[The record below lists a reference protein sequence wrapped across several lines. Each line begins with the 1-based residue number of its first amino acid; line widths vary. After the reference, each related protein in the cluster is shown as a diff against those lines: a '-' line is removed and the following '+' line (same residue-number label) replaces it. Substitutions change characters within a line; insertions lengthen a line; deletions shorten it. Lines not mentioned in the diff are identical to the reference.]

1 MTDAPAG
8 TPPPEDDRTR
18 VVARPGQPAQPTQL
32 TQPTGGGDTG
42 ATVIT
47 AGTASLPGASG
58 TSATP
63 VTSPATGSGPHEAG
77 LLPVGSRLAEFEIT
91 RIIGQGGF
99 GVVYE
104 AWDHDLERVVAI
116 KEYLPTSLSTRQH
129 DGTVV
134 PLSERHRETF
144 DLGMRSFINEARLLA
159 QFDHPSL
166 LKVYRFWQERGT
178 TYMVMPFY
186 RGDTLREALVA
197 IPAGVDEAWLIRIM
211 DGVTQALAVMH
222 QANCYHRDIAPD
234 NIILLEG
241 SGRPVV
247 LDFGAARRVITDK
260 TQAITVILK
269 PGYAPIEQYA
279 EMPDMSQGAW
289 TDVYALAAVMHVAV
303 CGRAPPPSVAR
314 LLSDSYVPLAGN
326 DILRKR
332 YSLRLLQAIDAGLGV
347 RPEQRP
353 QSMAEL
359 RAALDLE
366 VGHSI
371 APTPRT
377 QPPSGARS
385 GSSNA
390 NADAATVI
398 GNPGNAGNTGGRKAP
413 SPAPA
418 PRAPADAGKGAGGGK
433 AVAALASLA
442 VVAAV
447 AGGGWWWW
455 QGRAVGDD
463 AASAGKQSSTAGTT
477 VTTAPP
483 SQPEAKVAEAPPTP
497 PPPPPPPPAPRTPTD
512 SLQSLAAG
520 AAPGFDVTAAPKKA
534 EVAIGKDRL
543 AFEVRSKREGFVYVF
558 LLSSGGEMFLLFPN
572 LLDKYNKITAG
583 GTLALPR
590 ASWPMD
596 AGGPAGTDQFA
607 VLVSEHERD
616 FSAAGVQNDGVFPV
630 FPLPVLAAL
639 EATRGTGPSP
649 LLGKPVCTP
658 AGAPCNDVYGVANFK
673 IVEK

>member
-1 MTDAPAG
+1 MTDSPA
-8 TPPPEDDRTR
+8 TPTPEDDRTR
-18 VVARPGQPAQPTQL
+18 VVSRPAPQQQT
-32 TQPTGGGDTG
+32 TGNGDTA
-42 ATVIT
+42 ATVIS
-47 AGTASLPGASG
+47 AGVTSLSNV
-58 TSATP
+58 P
-63 VTSPATGSGPHEAG
+63 VTSPASATHEAG

-91 RIIGQGGF
+91 RVIGQGGF

-116 KEYLPTSLSTRQH
+116 KEYLPTSLSTRQN

-211 DGVTQALAVMH
+211 DGVTQALGVMH
-222 QANCYHRDIAPD
+222 NANCYHRDIAPD

-326 DILRKR
+326 DILRQR
-332 YSLRLLQAIDAGLGV
+332 YSLKLLQAIDAGLGV

-353 QSMAEL
+353 QSMADL

-377 QPPSGARS
+377 QPPSGART
-385 GSSNA
+385 GGGNNTGSNA
-390 NADAATVI
+390 NAATVI
-398 GNPGNAGNTGGRKAP
+398 AGKKAP
-413 SPAPA
+413 PPAPA
-418 PRAPADAGKGAGGGK
+418 PGSGNSGAGKGK
-433 AVAALASLA
+433 AVAAIASIA

-447 AGGGWWWW
+447 AGGGWWWY
-455 QGRAVGDD
+455 QGRAGGAD
-463 AASAGKQSSTAGTT
+463 KQDVAIATPPPPLEN
-477 VTTAPP
+477 VTKVDPP
-483 SQPEAKVAEAPPTP
+483 P
-497 PPPPPPPPAPRTPTD
+497 PPPPPPPPAAPRTPLE

-520 AAPGFDVTAAPKKA
+520 AAPGFEVTATAKKA
-534 EVAIGKDRL
+534 EVNIGKDKL

-572 LLDKYNKITAG
+572 LLDKYNKINANSA
-583 GTLALPR
+583 LALPR

-596 AGGPAGTDQFA
+596 AGGPAGTNQFA

-616 FSAAGVQNDGVFPV
+616 FSASGVQNDGVFPQ
-630 FPLPVLAAL
+630 FPLPVLSAL

-649 LLGKPVCTP
+649 LLGKPTCAP
-658 AGAPCNDVYGVANFK
+658 GAPCNDVYGVANFK

>member
-1 MTDAPAG
+1 MTDSN
-8 TPPPEDDRTR
+8 DDRTR
-18 VVARPGQPAQPTQL
+18 VVPKP
-32 TQPTGGGDTG
+32 TQPTTTGDTA

-47 AGTASLPGASG
+47 AG
-58 TSATP
+58 TP
-63 VTSPATGSGPHEAG
+63 VTSPATGITDAG
-77 LLPVGSRLAEFEIT
+77 LLPVGSRLAEFEVT
-91 RIIGQGGF
+91 RVIGQGGF

-104 AWDHDLERVVAI
+104 AWDHTLERVVAI
-116 KEYLPTSLSTRQH
+116 KEYLPTSLSTRQN

-166 LKVYRFWQERGT
+166 LKVYRFWQEKGT

-197 IPAGVDEAWLIRIM
+197 IPAGVDESWLIRIM

-222 QANCYHRDIAPD
+222 NANCYHRDIAPD

-326 DILRKR
+326 EILRQR
-332 YSLRLLQAIDAGLGV
+332 YSLRLLEAIDAGLGV

-366 VGHSI
+366 VGHSM

-377 QPPSGARS
+377 QPPSGGRS
-385 GSSNA
+385 GSNS

-398 GNPGNAGNTGGRKAP
+398 ASGKSKADGKADGKAGGKAGGKAP
-413 SPAPA
+413 VPAPA
-418 PRAPADAGKGAGGGK
+418 PTSGGGK
-433 AVAALASLA
+433 SSGKTVAALVSVAVLA
-442 VVAAV
+442 AA
-447 AGGGWWWW
+447 AGGGWWWF
-455 QGRAVGDD
+455 QGRTGGSANPDD
-463 AASAGKQSSTAGTT
+463 KKV
-477 VTTAPP
+477 VTTTPAPP
-483 SQPEAKVAEAPPTP
+483 PDTKIAEAPPA
-497 PPPPPPPPAPRTPTD
+497 PPPPPPPAPPAPRTPAE
-512 SLQSLAAG
+512 SLQSLASG
-520 AAPGFDVTAAPKKA
+520 AAPGFDVTATPKKA

-583 GTLALPR
+583 GSLSLPR

-649 LLGKPVCTP
+649 LLGKPVCAP
-658 AGAPCNDVYGVANFK
+658 GAPCNDVYGVGNFK

>member
-1 MTDAPAG
+1 MTEAPN
-8 TPPPEDDRTR
+8 TSMPPEDDRTR
-18 VVARPGQPAQPTQL
+18 VMSRPAQQL
-32 TQPTGGGDTG
+32 DDTS

-47 AGTASLPGASG
+47 SGSTSLSNAPPAAAAAAAE
-58 TSATP
+58 TS
-63 VTSPATGSGPHEAG
+63 EAG

-91 RIIGQGGF
+91 RVVGQGGF

-104 AWDHDLERVVAI
+104 AWDHTLERVVAI

-186 RGDTLREALVA
+186 RGDTLRQALVS

-222 QANCYHRDIAPD
+222 GANCYHRDIAPD

-326 DILRKR
+326 DILRQR

-347 RPEQRP
+347 RPESRP
-353 QSMAEL
+353 QSMAEF

-377 QPPSGARS
+377 TPGSSGARNN
-385 GSSNA
+385 SSNA
-390 NADAATVI
+390 DLPTMI
-398 GNPGNAGNTGGRKAP
+398 GRGKAS

-418 PRAPADAGKGAGGGK
+418 PAPGTGAGGKNGGK
-433 AVAALASLA
+433 AVAAMASVAVLA
-442 VVAAV
+442 AA
-447 AGGGWWWW
+447 AGGGWWWY
-455 QGRAVGDD
+455 QGRT
-463 AASAGKQSSTAGTT
+463 SAGVEEGSGGKQVA
-477 VTTAPP
+477 VAPP
-483 SQPEAKVAEAPPTP
+483 PPPEPRVVQAP
-497 PPPPPPPPAPRTPTD
+497 PPPPPPPPAPRTPLE

-520 AAPGFDVTAAPKKA
+520 AAPGFDVTAAPRKA
-534 EVAIGKDRL
+534 EVSIGKDKL

-583 GTLALPR
+583 SPLSLPR

-596 AGGPAGTDQFA
+596 AGGPAGTNQFA

-616 FSAAGVQNDGVFPV
+616 FGGSGVQNDGVFPQ

-639 EATRGTGPSP
+639 EASRGTGPSP
-649 LLGKPVCTP
+649 LLGKPVCAPNT
-658 AGAPCNDVYGVANFK
+658 PCNDVYGVANFK

>member
-1 MTDAPAG
+1 MTE
-8 TPPPEDDRTR
+8 TPKTNKPTEDDRTQ
-18 VVARPGQPAQPTQL
+18 VMSRPVQQPT
-32 TQPTGGGDTG
+32 DTSV
-42 ATVIT
+42 TVIT
-47 AGTASLPGASG
+47 ASPTSLSNAP
-58 TSATP
+58 P
-63 VTSPATGSGPHEAG
+63 TSPATETNEAG

-91 RIIGQGGF
+91 RVVGQGGF

-104 AWDHDLERVVAI
+104 AWDHALERVVAI
-116 KEYLPTSLSTRQH
+116 KEYLPTSLSTRQQ

-186 RGDTLREALVA
+186 RGDTLRQALVS

-211 DGVTQALAVMH
+211 DGVTQALGVMH
-222 QANCYHRDIAPD
+222 GANCYHRDIAPD

-326 DILRKR
+326 EILRQR

-347 RPEQRP
+347 RPESRP
-353 QSMAEL
+353 QSMAEF

-371 APTPRT
+371 APVPRT
-377 QPPSGARS
+377 SPPVSTGTRKA
-385 GSSNA
+385 GS
-390 NADAATVI
+390 NADAPTII
-398 GNPGNAGNTGGRKAP
+398 GH
-413 SPAPA
+413 
-418 PRAPADAGKGAGGGK
+418 GKPPVQGTDSGGGSGRSK
-433 AVAALASLA
+433 AVPAIASLA
-442 VVAAV
+442 VAAVV
-447 AGGGWWWW
+447 AGGGWWWY
-455 QGRAVGDD
+455 QGRTTAEGD
-463 AASAGKQSSTAGTT
+463 SGGGKQAI
-477 VTTAPP
+477 VAPP
-483 SQPEAKVAEAPPTP
+483 PPPETRITEAPPP
-497 PPPPPPPPAPRTPTD
+497 PPPPPPPPAPRTPLD

-520 AAPGFDVTAAPKKA
+520 AAPGFDVAAAPKKP

-543 AFEVRSKREGFVYVF
+543 AFEVRSKRDGFVYVF

-572 LLDKYNKITAG
+572 LLDKHNKITAG
-583 GTLALPR
+583 SPLSLPR

-596 AGGPAGTDQFA
+596 AGGPAGTNQFA

-616 FSAAGVQNDGVFPV
+616 FGASGVQNDGVFPQ

-649 LLGKPVCTP
+649 LLGKPVCAPNT
-658 AGAPCNDVYGVANFK
+658 PCNDVYGVANFK

>member
-1 MTDAPAG
+1 MTEAPN
-8 TPPPEDDRTR
+8 PNMPPEDDRTR
-18 VVARPGQPAQPTQL
+18 VMSRPAQQPADSES
-32 TQPTGGGDTG
+32 DTS

-47 AGTASLPGASG
+47 SGSTSLSNAPPAAAAAAAE
-58 TSATP
+58 TS
-63 VTSPATGSGPHEAG
+63 EAG

-91 RIIGQGGF
+91 RVVGQGGF

-104 AWDHDLERVVAI
+104 AWDHTLERVVAI

-186 RGDTLREALVA
+186 RGDTLRQALVS

-222 QANCYHRDIAPD
+222 GANCYHRDIAPD

-326 DILRKR
+326 DILRQR

-347 RPEQRP
+347 RPESRP
-353 QSMAEL
+353 QSMAEF

-377 QPPSGARS
+377 TPGGSGARNNN
-385 GSSNA
+385 SNA
-390 NADAATVI
+390 DLPTMI
-398 GNPGNAGNTGGRKAP
+398 GRGKAS
-413 SPAPA
+413 SPALAPA
-418 PRAPADAGKGAGGGK
+418 PGTGAGGKNGGK
-433 AVAALASLA
+433 TVAAIASVA
-442 VVAAV
+442 VLAAV
-447 AGGGWWWW
+447 AGGGWWWY
-455 QGRAVGDD
+455 QGRT
-463 AASAGKQSSTAGTT
+463 SAGVEEGSGGKQVA
-477 VTTAPP
+477 VAPP
-483 SQPEAKVAEAPPTP
+483 PPPESRVVQAP
-497 PPPPPPPPAPRTPTD
+497 PPPPPPPPAPRTPLE

-520 AAPGFDVTAAPKKA
+520 AAPGFDVTAAPRKA
-534 EVAIGKDRL
+534 EVSIGKDKL

-583 GTLALPR
+583 SPLSLPR

-596 AGGPAGTDQFA
+596 AGGPAGTNQFA

-616 FSAAGVQNDGVFPV
+616 FGGSGVQNDGVFPQ

-639 EATRGTGPSP
+639 EASRGTGPSP
-649 LLGKPVCTP
+649 LLGKPVCAPNT
-658 AGAPCNDVYGVANFK
+658 PCNDVYGVANFK

>member
-1 MTDAPAG
+1 MTEAPSSN
-8 TPPPEDDRTR
+8 TPQEDDRTQ
-18 VVARPGQPAQPTQL
+18 VMSRPAPQPA
-32 TQPTGGGDTG
+32 GNEDTS

-47 AGTASLPGASG
+47 ANPTSLSNAPAI
-58 TSATP
+58 
-63 VTSPATGSGPHEAG
+63 SPASEGNEAG

-91 RIIGQGGF
+91 RVVGQGGF

-104 AWDHDLERVVAI
+104 AWDHTLERVVAI
-116 KEYLPTSLSTRQH
+116 KEYLPTSLSTRQQ

-186 RGDTLREALVA
+186 RGDTLRQALVS

-222 QANCYHRDIAPD
+222 GANCYHRDIAPD

-326 DILRKR
+326 EILRQR

-347 RPEQRP
+347 RPESRP
-353 QSMAEL
+353 QSMAEF

-371 APTPRT
+371 APTQRT
-377 QPPSGARS
+377 TPPGSSGARTN
-385 GSSNA
+385 SNA
-390 NADAATVI
+390 DLPTTI
-398 GNPGNAGNTGGRKAP
+398 GRGKAG
-413 SPAPA
+413 PAPA
-418 PRAPADAGKGAGGGK
+418 PAPSASAGASGTNNGK
-433 AVAALASLA
+433 TMAAIASVAVLA
-442 VVAAV
+442 AAV
-447 AGGGWWWW
+447 GGGWWWY
-455 QGRAVGDD
+455 QGRTVGAESDG
-463 AASAGKQSSTAGTT
+463 GKQVAVATP
-477 VTTAPP
+477 APP
-483 SQPEAKVAEAPPTP
+483 PEPRVTQAP
-497 PPPPPPPPAPRTPTD
+497 PPPPPPPPPTPRTPLE

-520 AAPGFDVTAAPKKA
+520 AAPGFDVTATPKKS
-534 EVAIGKDRL
+534 EVAIGKDKL

-572 LLDKYNKITAG
+572 LLDKYNKITANSP
-583 GTLALPR
+583 LSLPR

-596 AGGPAGTDQFA
+596 AGGPAGTNQFA
-607 VLVSEHERD
+607 VLVSQHERD
-616 FSAAGVQNDGVFPV
+616 FSASGMQNDGVFPQ

-639 EATRGTGPSP
+639 EASRGTGPSP
-649 LLGKPVCTP
+649 LLGKPSC
-658 AGAPCNDVYGVANFK
+658 APGTSCNDVYGVANFK

>member
-1 MTDAPAG
+1 MTEAPSSSM
-8 TPPPEDDRTR
+8 PPEDDRTR
-18 VVARPGQPAQPTQL
+18 VMSRPAQQL
-32 TQPTGGGDTG
+32 DDTS

-47 AGTASLPGASG
+47 SGSTSLSNAPAAGAAAE
-58 TSATP
+58 TS
-63 VTSPATGSGPHEAG
+63 EAG

-91 RIIGQGGF
+91 RVVGQGGF

-104 AWDHDLERVVAI
+104 AWDHTLERVVAI

-186 RGDTLREALVA
+186 RGDTLRQALVS

-222 QANCYHRDIAPD
+222 GANCYHRDIAPD

-326 DILRKR
+326 DILRQR

-347 RPEQRP
+347 RPESRP
-353 QSMAEL
+353 QSMAEF

-371 APTPRT
+371 APPPRT
-377 QPPSGARS
+377 TPGGSGAR
-385 GSSNA
+385 GTG
-390 NADAATVI
+390 NADLPTTIGRGKASAA
-398 GNPGNAGNTGGRKAP
+398 
-413 SPAPA
+413 PAPA
-418 PRAPADAGKGAGGGK
+418 PGAGTGGKNSGK
-433 AVAALASLA
+433 AVAAIASVAVLA
-442 VVAAV
+442 AA
-447 AGGGWWWW
+447 AGGGWWWY
-455 QGRAVGDD
+455 QGQTTAGAEGGDNNG
-463 AASAGKQSSTAGTT
+463 GKQVA
-477 VTTAPP
+477 VVAAPP
-483 SQPEAKVAEAPPTP
+483 PPPEPRVVQAP
-497 PPPPPPPPAPRTPTD
+497 PPPPPPPPKPRTPLE

-534 EVAIGKDRL
+534 EVSIGKDRL

-572 LLDKYNKITAG
+572 LLDKYNKVTAG
-583 GTLALPR
+583 SPLSLPR

-596 AGGPAGTDQFA
+596 AGGPAGTNQFA

-616 FSAAGVQNDGVFPV
+616 FGDSGVQNDGVFPQ

-639 EATRGTGPSP
+639 EASRGAGPSP
-649 LLGKPVCTP
+649 LLGKPVCAPNT
-658 AGAPCNDVYGVANFK
+658 PCNDVYGVANFK

>member
-1 MTDAPAG
+1 MTEAPN
-8 TPPPEDDRTR
+8 TSMPPEDDRTR
-18 VVARPGQPAQPTQL
+18 VMSRPAQQL
-32 TQPTGGGDTG
+32 DDTS

-47 AGTASLPGASG
+47 SGSTSLSNVPAAAAAE
-58 TSATP
+58 TS
-63 VTSPATGSGPHEAG
+63 EAG
-77 LLPVGSRLAEFEIT
+77 LLPVGSHLAEFEIT
-91 RIIGQGGF
+91 RVVGQGGF

-104 AWDHDLERVVAI
+104 AWDHTLERVVAI
-116 KEYLPTSLSTRQH
+116 KEYLPTSLSTRQQ

-186 RGDTLREALVA
+186 RGDTLRQALVS

-222 QANCYHRDIAPD
+222 GANCYHRDIAPD

-326 DILRKR
+326 DILRQR

-347 RPEQRP
+347 RPESRP
-353 QSMAEL
+353 QSMAEF

-371 APTPRT
+371 APPPRT
-377 QPPSGARS
+377 TPGGPGARNNT
-385 GSSNA
+385 G
-390 NADAATVI
+390 NADLPTTI
-398 GNPGNAGNTGGRKAP
+398 GRGKA

-418 PRAPADAGKGAGGGK
+418 PAPGVGEKNSGK
-433 AVAALASLA
+433 AVAAIASVA
-442 VVAAV
+442 VLAAV
-447 AGGGWWWW
+447 AGGGWWWY
-455 QGRAVGDD
+455 QGRTTAGAEGDNNG
-463 AASAGKQSSTAGTT
+463 GKQVA
-477 VTTAPP
+477 VVAAPP
-483 SQPEAKVAEAPPTP
+483 PPPEPRVVQA
-497 PPPPPPPPAPRTPTD
+497 PPPPPPPPAPRTPLE

-520 AAPGFDVTAAPKKA
+520 AAPGFDVTAAPRKA
-534 EVAIGKDRL
+534 EVSIGKDKL

-583 GTLALPR
+583 SPLSLPR

-596 AGGPAGTDQFA
+596 AGGPAGTNQFA

-616 FSAAGVQNDGVFPV
+616 FGGSGVQNDGVFPQ

-639 EATRGTGPSP
+639 EASRGTGPSP
-649 LLGKPVCTP
+649 LLGKPVCAPNT
-658 AGAPCNDVYGVANFK
+658 PCNDVYGVANFK

>member
-1 MTDAPAG
+1 M
-8 TPPPEDDRTR
+8 
-18 VVARPGQPAQPTQL
+18 
-32 TQPTGGGDTG
+32 
-42 ATVIT
+42 
-47 AGTASLPGASG
+47 SG
-58 TSATP
+58 SNP
-63 VTSPATGSGPHEAG
+63 VTGPATGTTEAG
-77 LLPVGSRLAEFEIT
+77 LLPVGSRLAEFEVT
-91 RIIGQGGF
+91 RVIGQGGF

-104 AWDHDLERVVAI
+104 AWDHTLERVVAI
-116 KEYLPTSLSTRQH
+116 KEYLPTSLSTRQN

-166 LKVYRFWQERGT
+166 LKVYRFWQEKGT

-186 RGDTLREALVA
+186 RGETLREALVS

-222 QANCYHRDIAPD
+222 NANCYHRDIAPD

-326 DILRKR
+326 EILRKR
-332 YSLRLLQAIDAGLGV
+332 YSPRLLEAIDAGLGV

-371 APTPRT
+371 APVPRT
-377 QPPSGARS
+377 QPPSSSS
-385 GSSNA
+385 GGRTSMGA

-398 GNPGNAGNTGGRKAP
+398 AGKAKA
-413 SPAPA
+413 PAPA
-418 PRAPADAGKGAGGGK
+418 PAPKESKGSGSK
-433 AVAALASLA
+433 TAVALASIAVLA
-442 VVAAV
+442 AA
-447 AGGGWWWW
+447 AGGGWWWF
-455 QGRAVGDD
+455 QGRGGSDD
-463 AASAGKQSSTAGTT
+463 KPVVASTP
-477 VTTAPP
+477 APAP
-483 SQPEAKVAEAPPTP
+483 DTKVVEAPP
-497 PPPPPPPPAPRTPTD
+497 PPPPPPPPAPPPAPRTPAE
-512 SLQSLAAG
+512 SLQSLATG
-520 AAPGFDVTAAPKKA
+520 ATPGFDVTATPKKA
-534 EVAIGKDRL
+534 EVTIGKDRL

-583 GTLALPR
+583 GTLSLPR

-639 EATRGTGPSP
+639 EATRGTGSSP
-649 LLGKPVCTP
+649 LLGKPVCAPNT
-658 AGAPCNDVYGVANFK
+658 PCNDVYGVGNFK

>member
-1 MTDAPAG
+1 MTDSN
-8 TPPPEDDRTR
+8 DDRTR
-18 VVARPGQPAQPTQL
+18 VVPKPGQPPT
-32 TQPTGGGDTG
+32 TTGDMA

-47 AGTASLPGASG
+47 AG
-58 TSATP
+58 ATP
-63 VTSPATGSGPHEAG
+63 VTSPATGSTDAG

-91 RIIGQGGF
+91 RVIGQGGF

-104 AWDHDLERVVAI
+104 AWDHTLERVVAI
-116 KEYLPTSLSTRQH
+116 KEYLPTSLSTRQQ

-166 LKVYRFWQERGT
+166 LKVYRFWQEKGT

-186 RGDTLREALVA
+186 KGDTLREALVA

-222 QANCYHRDIAPD
+222 NANCYHRDIAPD

-326 DILRKR
+326 DILRQR
-332 YSLRLLQAIDAGLGV
+332 YSPRLLEAIDAGLGV

-359 RAALDLE
+359 RAALDLD
-366 VGHSI
+366 
-371 APTPRT
+371 A
-377 QPPSGARS
+377 GARLCDL
-385 GSSNA
+385 
-390 NADAATVI
+390 ADEKGVLLAVNQNGRWAPHLAWMREAVRRGLI
-398 GNPGNAGNTGGRKAP
+398 GDVQSCNISIFWDHGWIAGTPFEAI
-413 SPAPA
+413 
-418 PRAPADAGKGAGGGK
+418 DDLVLYDF
-433 AVAALASLA
+433 AVHWFDFLASLIGAKATSVFATTARAAGQQVRPPMLAGAMVAFDGGQASLMFDGATRFGAEDRTAIVGSAGTLASRGPDLSTQQVTLATAAGISRPQLEGTWFEEGFAGTMGALLKA
-442 VVAAV
+442 VEDGTQPLNDARRNLDALALVFAAI
-447 AGGGWWWW
+447 
-455 QGRAVGDD
+455 
-463 AASAGKQSSTAGTT
+463 ASARGGKPVVPGT
-477 VTTAPP
+477 V
-483 SQPEAKVAEAPPTP
+483 
-497 PPPPPPPPAPRTPTD
+497 R
-512 SLQSLAAG
+512 SLAA
-520 AAPGFDVTAAPKKA
+520 A
-534 EVAIGKDRL
+534 
-543 AFEVRSKREGFVYVF
+543 
-558 LLSSGGEMFLLFPN
+558 
-572 LLDKYNKITAG
+572 
-583 GTLALPR
+583 
-590 ASWPMD
+590 
-596 AGGPAGTDQFA
+596 
-607 VLVSEHERD
+607 
-616 FSAAGVQNDGVFPV
+616 
-630 FPLPVLAAL
+630 
-639 EATRGTGPSP
+639 RG
-649 LLGKPVCTP
+649 
-658 AGAPCNDVYGVANFK
+658 
-673 IVEK
+673 

>member
-1 MTDAPAG
+1 MTEANPNKP
-8 TPPPEDDRTR
+8 TEDDRTQVMSR
-18 VVARPGQPAQPTQL
+18 PAQ
-32 TQPTGGGDTG
+32 QPTDTSV
-42 ATVIT
+42 TVIT
-47 AGTASLPGASG
+47 ASPTSLSN
-58 TSATP
+58 TP
-63 VTSPATGSGPHEAG
+63 VTSPATEANEAG

-91 RIIGQGGF
+91 RVVGQGGF

-104 AWDHDLERVVAI
+104 AWDHALERVVAI
-116 KEYLPTSLSTRQH
+116 KEYLPTSLSTRQQ

-186 RGDTLREALVA
+186 RGDTLRQALVS

-211 DGVTQALAVMH
+211 DGVTQALGVMH
-222 QANCYHRDIAPD
+222 GANCYHRDIAPD

-314 LLSDSYVPLAGN
+314 LLSDSYMPLAGN
-326 DILRKR
+326 EILRQR

-347 RPEQRP
+347 RPESRP
-353 QSMAEL
+353 QSMAEF

-371 APTPRT
+371 APVPRT
-377 QPPSGARS
+377 SPPVSTGTRKA
-385 GSSNA
+385 GS
-390 NADAATVI
+390 NADAPTII
-398 GNPGNAGNTGGRKAP
+398 GR
-413 SPAPA
+413 
-418 PRAPADAGKGAGGGK
+418 GKLPVQGTDSGGGSGRSK
-433 AVAALASLA
+433 AVPAIASLA
-442 VVAAV
+442 VAAV
-447 AGGGWWWW
+447 LAGGGWWWY
-455 QGRAVGDD
+455 QGRTTAEGD
-463 AASAGKQSSTAGTT
+463 SGGGKQAI
-477 VTTAPP
+477 VAPP
-483 SQPEAKVAEAPPTP
+483 PPPETRVAEAPPP
-497 PPPPPPPPAPRTPTD
+497 PPPPPPPPAPRTPLD

-520 AAPGFDVTAAPKKA
+520 AAPGFDVAAAPKKP

-543 AFEVRSKREGFVYVF
+543 AFEVRSKRDGFVYVF

-572 LLDKYNKITAG
+572 LLDKHNKITAG
-583 GTLALPR
+583 TPLSLPR

-596 AGGPAGTDQFA
+596 AGGPAGTNQFA

-616 FSAAGVQNDGVFPV
+616 FGASGVQNDGVFPQ

-649 LLGKPVCTP
+649 LLGKPVCAPNT
-658 AGAPCNDVYGVANFK
+658 PCNDVYGVANFK

>member
-1 MTDAPAG
+1 MTDSN
-8 TPPPEDDRTR
+8 EDDRTR
-18 VVARPGQPAQPTQL
+18 VVPKSTPPSQPT
-32 TQPTGGGDTG
+32 TTGDTS

-47 AGTASLPGASG
+47 AGAPTSRPGS
-58 TSATP
+58 TP
-63 VTSPATGSGPHEAG
+63 VTSPATGATEAG

-91 RIIGQGGF
+91 RVIGQGGF

-104 AWDHDLERVVAI
+104 AWDHTLERVVAI
-116 KEYLPTSLSTRQH
+116 KEYLPTSLSARQS

-166 LKVYRFWQERGT
+166 LKVYRFWQEKGT

-186 RGDTLREALVA
+186 RGETLREALVS

-222 QANCYHRDIAPD
+222 NANCYHRDIAPD

-326 DILRKR
+326 EILRKR
-332 YSLRLLQAIDAGLGV
+332 YSPRLLEAIDAGLGV

-353 QSMAEL
+353 QSMADL

-371 APTPRT
+371 APVPRT
-377 QPPSGARS
+377 QPPSSSS
-385 GSSNA
+385 GGRTSMGS

-398 GNPGNAGNTGGRKAP
+398 AGKPGGGAKAPAAAPAPAGNKGGKGNTG
-413 SPAPA
+413 S
-418 PRAPADAGKGAGGGK
+418 GGGK
-433 AVAALASLA
+433 TAIALACVALLAVA
-442 VVAAV
+442 
-447 AGGGWWWW
+447 AGGGWWWF
-455 QGRAVGDD
+455 QGRGGANDKPV
-463 AASAGKQSSTAGTT
+463 
-477 VTTAPP
+477 VTNTPAPP
-483 SQPEAKVAEAPPTP
+483 PDTKVAEAPS
-497 PPPPPPPPAPRTPTD
+497 PPPPPPPPAPAPPPAPRTPAE
-512 SLQSLAAG
+512 SLQSLATG
-520 AAPGFDVTAAPKKA
+520 ATPGFDVTATPKKA

-583 GTLALPR
+583 GTLSLPR

-649 LLGKPVCTP
+649 LLGKPVCAPNT
-658 AGAPCNDVYGVANFK
+658 PCNDVYGVGNFK

>member
-1 MTDAPAG
+1 MTDSN
-8 TPPPEDDRTR
+8 DDRTR
-18 VVARPGQPAQPTQL
+18 VVPKPGQPT
-32 TQPTGGGDTG
+32 TTTGDTA

-47 AGTASLPGASG
+47 AG
-58 TSATP
+58 ATP
-63 VTSPATGSGPHEAG
+63 VTSPATGSTDAG
-77 LLPVGSRLAEFEIT
+77 LLPVGSRLAEFEVT
-91 RIIGQGGF
+91 RVIGQGGF
-99 GVVYE
+99 GAVYE
-104 AWDHDLERVVAI
+104 AWDHTLERVVAI
-116 KEYLPTSLSTRQH
+116 KEYLPTSLSTRQN

-166 LKVYRFWQERGT
+166 LKVYRFWQEKGT

-197 IPAGVDEAWLIRIM
+197 IPAGVDESWLIRIM

-222 QANCYHRDIAPD
+222 NANCYHRDIAPD

-326 DILRKR
+326 EILRQR
-332 YSLRLLQAIDAGLGV
+332 YSLRLLEAIDAGLGV

-385 GSSNA
+385 GNS

-398 GNPGNAGNTGGRKAP
+398 ASGKSKAGGKA
-413 SPAPA
+413 PAPA
-418 PRAPADAGKGAGGGK
+418 PAPTGGGGK
-433 AVAALASLA
+433 SNKTVAALVSVAVLA
-442 VVAAV
+442 AA
-447 AGGGWWWW
+447 AGGGWWWF
-455 QGRAVGDD
+455 QGRTGGNTNADD
-463 AASAGKQSSTAGTT
+463 KKV
-477 VTTAPP
+477 VTTTPAPP
-483 SQPEAKVAEAPPTP
+483 PDTKIAEAPPAP
-497 PPPPPPPPAPRTPTD
+497 PPPPPPPPAPRTPAE
-512 SLQSLAAG
+512 SLQSLATG
-520 AAPGFDVTAAPKKA
+520 AAPGFEVTATPKKA

-583 GTLALPR
+583 GSLSLPR

-649 LLGKPVCTP
+649 LLGKPVCAP
-658 AGAPCNDVYGVANFK
+658 GAPCNDVYGVGNFK

>member
-1 MTDAPAG
+1 MTDSPSNA
-8 TPPPEDDRTR
+8 PPPEDDRTR
-18 VVARPGQPAQPTQL
+18 VMSRPAAQQPT
-32 TQPTGGGDTG
+32 TGGDTG

-47 AGTASLPGASG
+47 AGTTSLSNI
-58 TSATP
+58 P
-63 VTSPATGSGPHEAG
+63 VTSPASGTHDAG

-91 RIIGQGGF
+91 RVIGQGGF

-104 AWDHDLERVVAI
+104 AWDHTLERVVAI
-116 KEYLPTSLSTRQH
+116 KEYLPTSLSTRQQ

-222 QANCYHRDIAPD
+222 NANCYHRDIAPD

-326 DILRKR
+326 DILRQR
-332 YSLRLLQAIDAGLGV
+332 YSPRLLEAIDAGLGV

-390 NADAATVI
+390 NAATVI
-398 GNPGNAGNTGGRKAP
+398 AGRKAP
-413 SPAPA
+413 PPAPA
-418 PRAPADAGKGAGGGK
+418 PGAGSSGGKGK
-433 AVAALASLA
+433 AVAALASVA

-447 AGGGWWWW
+447 AGGGWWWY
-455 QGRAVGDD
+455 QGRAGG
-463 AASAGKQSSTAGTT
+463 AGKTD
-477 VTTAPP
+477 VTTIPP
-483 SQPEAKVAEAPPTP
+483 PPIDTKVAQTPTP
-497 PPPPPPPPAPRTPTD
+497 PHLRPRHRRRPPRRRARRSIRCSRSRPAPRP
-512 SLQSLAAG
+512 
-520 AAPGFDVTAAPKKA
+520 
-534 EVAIGKDRL
+534 
-543 AFEVRSKREGFVYVF
+543 
-558 LLSSGGEMFLLFPN
+558 
-572 LLDKYNKITAG
+572 
-583 GTLALPR
+583 
-590 ASWPMD
+590 AS
-596 AGGPAGTDQFA
+596 T
-607 VLVSEHERD
+607 
-616 FSAAGVQNDGVFPV
+616 
-630 FPLPVLAAL
+630 
-639 EATRGTGPSP
+639 
-649 LLGKPVCTP
+649 
-658 AGAPCNDVYGVANFK
+658 
-673 IVEK
+673 